1 MWILGKTSYLLGMM
15 AKVQLFGL
23 IPKPLKRRLS
33 SSTFKIKPAKQ
44 SVYYNRVDERTN
56 CQKSWY
62 DSR

>member
-33 SSTFKIKPAKQ
+33 SSRFKIKPAKQ
-44 SVYYNRVDERTN
+44 SVDYNP
-56 CQKSWY
+56 
-62 DSR
+62 DSTAVVVLSSKISR